1 MPPLLRRTGFVLA
14 MGGVVLLWAGPF
26 FWMVLGSFKPRESII
41 ANELVLRFTPTWE
54 NYDAIFSRHAFWR
67 YTANSF
73 LVAIA
78 TTVVTVAASILAA
91 YALSRYRAGGRL
103 FEFWLMFTRML
114 PPATLLIP
122 LFLIFRTLGLINTL
136 TGLVIADASF
146 LLSFCIWLLRGF
158 FDEVPV
164 GLEEAASCDGASR
177 MQSLFYIVL
186 PMAAPGVTATVI
198 LSLIFAWNEY
208 LFAIVFA
215 SATASKTLP
224 AAANDFI
231 TGYAINW
238 GPVFASGVIIVLP
251 VAGAALLLQR
261 YIVRGLTLGAFK

>member
-1 MPPLLRRTGFVLA
+1 MARLLRRIGFALA
-14 MGGVVLLWAGPF
+14 MGTVILVWAGPF
-26 FWMVLGSFKPRESII
+26 FWMVLGSFKPREQII
-41 ANELVLRFTPTWE
+41 ANELVLLFTPTWE
-54 NYDAIFSRHAFWR
+54 NYDAIFSRHAFWT
-67 YTANSF
+67 YTLNSF
-73 LVAIA
+73 LVAVS
-78 TTVVTVAASILAA
+78 TTVITVAASILAA

-136 TGLVIADASF
+136 TGLIMADASF
-146 LLSFCIWLLRGF
+146 LLSLCIWLLRGF

-164 GLEEAASCDGASR
+164 GLEEAAACDGASR
-177 MQSLFYIVL
+177 LQGLLHIVL
-186 PMAAPGVTATVI
+186 PLAAPGVTATVI

-238 GPVFASGVIIVLP
+238 GPVFASGVVIVLP
-251 VAGAALLLQR
+251 VALAALGLQR
-261 YIVRGLTLGAFK
+261 YIIRGLTLGAFR

>member
-1 MPPLLRRTGFVLA
+1 MVA
-14 MGGVVLLWAGPF
+14 VVLIWAGPF
-26 FWMVLGSFKPRESII
+26 FWMVLGSFKPPESII

-54 NYDAIFSRHAFWR
+54 NYDAIFSRFAFWT

-73 LVAIA
+73 LVAIS
-78 TTVVTVAASILAA
+78 TTIITVAASILAA

-136 TGLVIADASF
+136 TGLIIADASF
-146 LLSFCIWLLRGF
+146 LLSFSIWLLRGF

-177 MQSLFYIVL
+177 MQSLFYVPHL
-186 PMAAPGVTATVI
+186 RLERVSLRHRVRVRHRLQDAAGGGQRFHHRIRHQLGARLRLGGGHRPAGGGGRPPAPAVHRPGTH
-198 LSLIFAWNEY
+198 
-208 LFAIVFA
+208 
-215 SATASKTLP
+215 P
-224 AAANDFI
+224 
-231 TGYAINW
+231 G
-238 GPVFASGVIIVLP
+238 GVQ
-251 VAGAALLLQR
+251 VAGLRLER
-261 YIVRGLTLGAFK
+261 RGGSDRPRRKDTA

>member
-1 MPPLLRRTGFVLA
+1 MAL
-14 MGGVVLLWAGPF
+14 VVLVWAGPF
-26 FWMVLGSFKPRESII
+26 FWMVLGSFKPREVII

-54 NYDAIFSRHAFWR
+54 HYDAIFSRHAFWT
-67 YTANSF
+67 YTVNSL
-73 LVAIA
+73 LVALS
-78 TTVVTVAASILAA
+78 TTVITVTASVLAA

-136 TGLVIADASF
+136 TGLILADASF

-164 GLEEAASCDGASR
+164 GLEDAATCDGATR
-177 MQSLFYIVL
+177 LQALVYVVL
-186 PMAAPGVTATVI
+186 PLAAPGLTATII

-238 GPVFASGVIIVLP
+238 GPVFASGVVIVLP
-251 VAGAALLLQR
+251 VALAALLLQR

>member
-1 MPPLLRRTGFVLA
+1 MRTPLRRLGSVLA
-14 MGGVVLLWAGPF
+14 IGVVVLVWAGPF
-26 FWMVLGSFKPRESII
+26 FWMLLGSFKPREAII

-54 NYDAIFSRHAFWR
+54 HYNAIFSRHAFWT
-67 YTANSF
+67 YTVNSF
-73 LVAIA
+73 IVAVSSTI
-78 TTVVTVAASILAA
+78 VTVTASVLAA
-91 YALSRYRAGGRL
+91 YALSRFRAGGRL

-114 PPATLLIP
+114 PPATLLVP

-136 TGLVIADASF
+136 TGLILADASF

-177 MQSLFYIVL
+177 LQGLVYIIL
-186 PMAAPGVTATVI
+186 PVAAPGVTATVI

-238 GPVFASGVIIVLP
+238 GPVFASGVLIVLP
-251 VAGAALLLQR
+251 VALAALLLQR

>member
-1 MPPLLRRTGFVLA
+1 MPPLLRRTGFILA
-14 MGGVVLLWAGPF
+14 MGSVVLLWAGPF

-54 NYDAIFSRHAFWR
+54 NYDAIFFRHAFWT

-78 TTVVTVAASILAA
+78 TTVVTVVASILAA

-251 VAGAALLLQR
+251 VAAAALLLQR

>member
-1 MPPLLRRTGFVLA
+1 MRRLLRRSSFVLA
-14 MGGVVLLWAGPF
+14 MGAVVLVWVGPF
-26 FWMVLGSFKPRESII
+26 FWMVLGSFKPLESII

-54 NYDAIFSRHAFWR
+54 NYDAIFSRFAFWT
-67 YTANSF
+67 YTLNSF
-73 LVAIA
+73 LVAIS
-78 TTVVTVAASILAA
+78 TTTITVAASILAA

-136 TGLVIADASF
+136 TGLIIADASF
-146 LLSFCIWLLRGF
+146 LLSFSIWLLRGF

-186 PMAAPGVTATVI
+186 PVAAPGVAATVI
-198 LSLIFAWNEY
+198 LSFIFAWNEY

-238 GPVFASGVIIVLP
+238 GPVFASGVVIVLP
-251 VAGAALLLQR
+251 VAAAALLLQR

>member
-1 MPPLLRRTGFVLA
+1 MGRSLRRAGFVMAAGIVTL
-14 MGGVVLLWAGPF
+14 VWAGPF
-26 FWMVLGSFKPRESII
+26 LWMALGSFKPRESII
-41 ANELVLRFTPTWE
+41 ATELVLRFAPTWE
-54 NYDAIFSRHAFWR
+54 NYDAIFSRHAFWT
-67 YTANSF
+67 YTGNSF
-73 LVAIA
+73 VLAVC
-78 TTVVTVAASILAA
+78 TTGITLAASILAA
-91 YALSRYRAGGRL
+91 YALSRYRAGGRV

-122 LFLIFRTLGLINTL
+122 LFLIFRALGLINTL
-136 TGLVIADASF
+136 TGLILADASF

-164 GLEEAASCDGASR
+164 SLEEAAACDGASR
-177 MQSLFYIVL
+177 MQCLFYIVL
-186 PMAAPGVTATVI
+186 PMAAPGITATVI

-238 GPVFASGVIIVLP
+238 GPVFASGVVIVLP
-251 VAGAALLLQR
+251 VAMAALLLQR
-261 YIVRGLTLGAFK
+261 YIVQGVTLGAFR

>member
-1 MPPLLRRTGFVLA
+1 MRTLLRRSSFALA
-14 MGGVVLLWAGPF
+14 MGVVVLIWVGPF

-41 ANELVLRFTPTWE
+41 ANELVLRFAPTWE
-54 NYDAIFSRHAFWR
+54 NYDAIFSRHAFWT
-67 YTANSF
+67 YTVNSV
-73 LVAIA
+73 LVALA
-78 TTVVTVAASILAA
+78 TTVITVAASLLAA
-91 YALSRYRAGGRL
+91 YALSRYRARGGL

-136 TGLVIADASF
+136 TGLIIADASF
-146 LLSFCIWLLRGF
+146 LLSFSIWLLRGF
-158 FDEVPV
+158 FDEVPI

-177 MQSLFYIVL
+177 LQSLFYVVL
-186 PMAAPGVTATVI
+186 PVAAPGVTATVI

-251 VAGAALLLQR
+251 VAAAALLLQR

>member
-1 MPPLLRRTGFVLA
+1 MRRVVRRTGFWLA
-14 MGGVVLLWAGPF
+14 IGAVALAWAGPF
-26 FWMVLGSFKPRESII
+26 FWMLLGSFKPRETII
-41 ANELVLRFTPTWE
+41 ARELLLRFTPTWE
-54 NYDAIFSRHAFWR
+54 NYDAIFSRHAFWT

-73 LVAIA
+73 LVAIC
-78 TTVVTVAASILAA
+78 TTIITVASSILAA

-146 LLSFCIWLLRGF
+146 LLSICIWLLRGF
-158 FDEVPV
+158 FDEVPA
-164 GLEEAASCDGASR
+164 GLEEAALCDGASR
-177 MQSLFYIVL
+177 LQSLFYVVL
-186 PMAAPGVTATVI
+186 PVAAPGVTATVI

-238 GPVFASGVIIVLP
+238 GPVFASGVVIVLP
-251 VAGAALLLQR
+251 VALAALLLQR